1 MNRLTIYTL
10 SDIVLNMKQK
20 PQISKSMDLASTTR
34 DLDTWPKIS
43 TFMIETDEC
52 ESWKQTHRSFTGWV
66 KDFGTSIGLKEGIVW
81 RYFTA
86 GKYFEELRV
95 LLNDQG
101 ISTPTLDKLSP
112 KVSPENLEILS
123 KLERAAPIDSIIELA
138 NKVLDSQIT
147 RNELKKHWAVYRPL
161 LQGKTAR
168 GLGVTTPKLNLSS
181 PQQMD
186 GLAHADIAKALLFS
200 KGKWTGWNTPSLFRL
215 FFDVTPDHG
224 PAEEYV
230 VFDAV
235 AVVKR
240 DEISPVEIHGIEITT
255 SAMVFGLSKHLLME
269 KQKPYCDYLWIAIKD
284 KELLP
289 HDGQIPKNVGLIT
302 VSKGVIEIVS
312 APKELN
318 VRSPQSLDLAKGLL
332 LQLLTHQPS

>member
-1 MNRLTIYTL
+1 MQRLTIYTL

-66 KDFGTSIGLKEGIVW
+66 KDFGTSIGLKEGIIW

-86 GKYFEELRV
+86 GKYFQELRV

-112 KVSPENLEILS
+112 KVSAENLEILS
-123 KLERAAPIDSIIELA
+123 KLERAATINTIIELA

-147 RNELKKHWAVYRPL
+147 RNELKKHWAIYRPL
-161 LQGKTAR
+161 LEGKTAR
-168 GLGVTTPKLNLSS
+168 GLGVTSPKLNLSS
-181 PQQMD
+181 PQQMH
-186 GLAHADIAKALLFS
+186 GLEHADIAKALLFS
-200 KGKWTGWNTPSLFRL
+200 KGKWTGWNTPSLFHL
-215 FFDVTPDHG
+215 LLDVTPDHG

-240 DEISPVEIHGIEITT
+240 NEISPVEIHGIEITA
-255 SAMVFGLSKHLLME
+255 SSLLSSQSKHELME
-269 KQKPYCDYLWIAIKD
+269 KQKPYCDYLWVAINN
-284 KELLP
+284 KELLLL
-289 HDGQIPKNVGLIT
+289 DDRVPKDVGVIT
-302 VSKGVIEIVS
+302 VSNGAIEIVRT
-312 APKELN
+312 PKELN
-318 VRSPQSLDLAKGLL
+318 VKSSQSLDLAKGLL
-332 LQLLTHQPS
+332 LQLLTRQP

>member
-1 MNRLTIYTL
+1 
-10 SDIVLNMKQK
+10 
-20 PQISKSMDLASTTR
+20 
-34 DLDTWPKIS
+34 
-43 TFMIETDEC
+43 MIKTDVS
-52 ESWKQTHRSFTGWV
+52 ESWKQTHRSFTSWV
-66 KDFGTSIGLKEGIVW
+66 KDFSTSIGLKEGIVW

-86 GKYFEELRV
+86 GKYFQELRM
-95 LLNDQG
+95 LLNEHG
-101 ISTPTLDKLSP
+101 LSTPTLIKLSP

-123 KLERAAPIDSIIELA
+123 KLERAAPIESIIELA

-168 GLGVTTPKLNLSS
+168 GLGVTNPKLNPSS
-181 PQQMD
+181 PQQMHD
-186 GLAHADIAKALLFS
+186 LAHAEIAKALLFS

-240 DEISPVEIHGIEITT
+240 DEMSPVEIHGIEIRT
-255 SAMVFGLSKHLLME
+255 SAVVFGLSKHGLME
-269 KQKPYCDYLWIAIKD
+269 KQKPYCDYLWIAINN
-284 KELLP
+284 KEPLS
-289 HDGQIPKNVGLIT
+289 HDDRIPKNVGVIT
-302 VSKGVIEIVS
+302 VSNGIIEIVS

-318 VRSPQSLDLAKGLL
+318 VRSSQSLDLAKGLL